1 MRINYICRNIDP
13 SSQQES
19 IYQISFFSSTFGIVI
34 FALLLLFFPQVL
46 SSVAG

>member
-13 SSQQES
+13 SSQRES
-19 IYQISFFSSTFGIVI
+19 IYQISFFFSTFDIVV

-46 SSVAG
+46 SSIAG